1 VSSITSRE
9 YTEMAAV
16 HVTLVLAAAAGAA
29 PPAVALYP
37 RDATSVGDMGK

>member
-1 VSSITSRE
+1 
-9 YTEMAAV
+9 MAAV